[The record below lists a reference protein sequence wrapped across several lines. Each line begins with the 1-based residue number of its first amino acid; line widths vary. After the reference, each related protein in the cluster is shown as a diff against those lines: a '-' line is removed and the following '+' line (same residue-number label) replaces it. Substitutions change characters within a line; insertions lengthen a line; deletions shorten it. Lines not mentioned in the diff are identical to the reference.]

1 MYQDK
6 KIYTDNNIK
15 DLFCIIEKIYTITIG
30 HSSYMNK
37 MTTTPSLWY
46 RGQSNS
52 EWEVVPSIQRNGN
65 LSHEQ
70 VLCHS
75 FYHGANQIM
84 TQSIPKNSYDL
95 WLSLMQHYGLPTRLL
110 DWSYSPL
117 VALFFALDSKDNY
130 SQFDACITI
139 IVPEFLNMNQGFDPY
154 IYPIDS
160 SNAIKLLKPAFLKS
174 TQTDKILACYSTS
187 NDIRL
192 YAQRA
197 AFTIH
202 DSSKKLFDSCDDKTI
217 YKIIIPS
224 NKKEYFKRILD
235 LMDYNECFIFPD
247 LPHIAARAQR
257 RHLSHL
263 KY

>member
-1 MYQDK
+1 MFQDK
-6 KIYTDNNIK
+6 KIYTADNIE
-15 DLFCIIEKIYTITIG
+15 DLFCIIEMIYTTIG
-30 HSSYMNK
+30 HSSHMNK

-84 TQSIPKNSYDL
+84 TQSIPKSSYNL

-130 SQFDACITI
+130 NQFDACITI

-160 SNAIKLLKPAFLKS
+160 SNAIKLLKPAFFKS

-202 DSSKKLFDSCDDKTI
+202 DSSKKLFDLCDDKTI

-235 LMDYNECFIFPD
+235 LMDYNERFIFPD
-247 LPHIAARAQR
+247 LPHIAAQAKR

-263 KY
+263 Y

>member
-1 MYQDK
+1 MIQIANTYMA
-6 KIYTDNNIK
+6 NNIE
-15 DLFCIIEKIYTITIG
+15 DLFCIIENIYASIIENPL
-30 HSSYMNK
+30 YMNK
-37 MTTTPSLWY
+37 MTTTPSIWY

-65 LSHEQ
+65 LPHEQ

-84 TQSIPKNSYDL
+84 TQRIPKNSYDL

-117 VALFFALDSKDNY
+117 VALFFAFDSKNNY
-130 SQFDACITI
+130 KQFDASITI

-154 IYPIDS
+154 VYPIDS
-160 SNAIKLLKPAFLKS
+160 SSAIELLKPAFLK
-174 TQTDKILACYSTS
+174 TAQTDKILACYSTS

-192 YAQRA
+192 YVQRA

-202 DSSKKLFDSCDDKTI
+202 DSSKK
-217 YKIIIPS
+217 II
-224 NKKEYFKRILD
+224 
-235 LMDYNECFIFPD
+235 
-247 LPHIAARAQR
+247 
-257 RHLSHL
+257 
-263 KY
+263 